1 MFFIKKKN
9 SIRAINSNITSVQR
23 TVNNPLTQIEVD
35 FSFRVK
41 ALTSWESDLSLPS
54 GYTTSN
60 YIFIT
65 AYLWTI
71 NDERGTLN
79 RISFNTSNN
88 KLHVAFLTVG
98 DCTDNNQYDFYGK
111 IAAMFYK
118 KSFPNA

>member
-35 FSFRVK
+35 FSFSVK
-41 ALTSWESDLSLPS
+41 ALTSWEGDLSLPS

-65 AYLWTI
+65 AYLWII

-88 KLHVAFLTVG
+88 KLHVVFLTVG
-98 DCTDNNQYDFYGK
+98 DWTDNNQYDFYGK